1 VTEGDGARG
10 RPASWTPAAPWGA
23 RGWVADIDGPVH
35 WVEFGGPHPEDAV
48 PLVLV
53 HGLGGS
59 HLNWVL
65 IGPDLAV
72 DRPVLAIDLPGFGL
86 SPGAG
91 RDCSVQEN
99 TRVLLRFLDEVIA
112 RPVVLVGNS
121 MGGAVSL
128 LAAAA
133 HPEAVRGV
141 VLVDPA
147 LPVPAQRPDARVA
160 AAFLLYLSPFV
171 GEAGLRAIA
180 ARQTPRQSVERV
192 IRACYADPGRAREDV
207 LAASTALATERRR
220 MPGTERSLV
229 TAARSLVALLA
240 RRTAYRATI
249 SSVAAPV
256 LLVHGE
262 ADRLVPVAAAR
273 KAAAERPEWSTVFLP
288 GVGHTPQLES
298 PDAVTDAIRS
308 WLAKTLEPASR

>member
-1 VTEGDGARG
+1 
-10 RPASWTPAAPWGA
+10 
-23 RGWVADIDGPVH
+23 
-35 WVEFGGPHPEDAV
+35 
-48 PLVLV
+48 
-53 HGLGGS
+53 
-59 HLNWVL
+59 
-65 IGPDLAV
+65 
-72 DRPVLAIDLPGFGL
+72 
-86 SPGAG
+86 
-91 RDCSVQEN
+91 
-99 TRVLLRFLDEVIA
+99 
-112 RPVVLVGNS
+112 
-121 MGGAVSL
+121 
-128 LAAAA
+128 
-133 HPEAVRGV
+133 
-141 VLVDPA
+141 
-147 LPVPAQRPDARVA
+147 
-160 AAFLLYLSPFV
+160 
-171 GEAGLRAIA
+171 
-180 ARQTPRQSVERV
+180 
-192 IRACYADPGRAREDV
+192 V